1 MKTEADKNN
10 DGKDDI
16 TGAEVK
22 RKGAFAQGFAKGYS
36 KTFSAHSVVS
46 NINN

>member
-36 KTFSAHSVVS
+36 KTSKVLDPNSP
-46 NINN
+46 